1 VAPGQVRVAP
11 SRDRPA
17 IRLRAVYPDG
27 GVGVLQVALQERP
40 RRRAAA
46 PWATWLSMVITLGRP
61 GASSP
66 WLLLERAEPRRGAS
80 RSQAGRLW
88 SVLLRRLV
96 AEAAS
101 LFVARDARRRGPSP
115 RTSPPADEGSEVA
128 HAAVGRTSIAGA
140 HCAAPRRDDVH
151 PSPGTIESRASALLG
166 ARRRQRQRRLR
177 ASGAPAGRAKARPAL
192 GPATAAGPHRAPAP
206 GGPLQLERDL
216 PACGREREGN
226 ARAASG
232 RLCRAAARAE
242 GVGYLWIGGGCGGG
256 EPAGRLFNT
265 CMAMVIIPATS
276 ETLAGTTSVVDFWAS
291 WPNFSTYC
299 SATRSCTAS

>member
-151 PSPGTIESRASALLG
+151 PSPGTIESPSLRPALA
-166 ARRRQRQRRLR
+166 ARRRGGLRVHGSRRL
-177 ASGAPAGRAKARPAL
+177 A
-192 GPATAAGPHRAPAP
+192 
-206 GGPLQLERDL
+206 
-216 PACGREREGN
+216 
-226 ARAASG
+226 
-232 RLCRAAARAE
+232 AAARAFPQRDLE
-242 GVGYLWIGGGCGGG
+242 HADGSVSVDCAQ
-256 EPAGRLFNT
+256 AGRRPVARRRDPHLVRRQQRGRT
-265 CMAMVIIPATS
+265 ARQRQAAHCSWSAIYRRAEGSAKGTPAPRQGVYAVPRRGPKGSVICGSAAAAAAASPPGACSTPA
-276 ETLAGTTSVVDFWAS
+276 
-291 WPNFSTYC
+291 WPW
-299 SATRSCTAS
+299 